1 MKKALLQALI
11 DNTQGKF
18 FSIRF
23 YRKDGRERVINGKNS
38 DKASFGP
45 AISDEEKKKRKETEY
60 VYIYNRNKGSWASVH
75 PSKVKEFKCGSLHLI
90 LE

>member
-11 DNTQGKF
+11 DDTQGKF

-23 YRKDGRERVINGKNS
+23 NRKDGRERVINGKNS
-38 DKASFGP
+38 HKASFDP
-45 AISDEEKKKRKETEY
+45 EISDKEKAKRKETEY
-60 VYIYNRNKGSWASVH
+60 VYIFNRNKGSWASVH
-75 PSKVKEFKCGSLHLI
+75 PSRVKEFKCGSLHLT